1 MLSPDEVALRRRLHQ
16 SIAKVTE
23 DLDGKFAFN
32 TAISAIMELVNEMY
46 RFGEKHSTIEDSFAK
61 ELLRDLL
68 ILLAPFVPHITE
80 ELWLGIGAEE
90 VSVLA
95 AGWPMVDEA
104 SLAGFSLEM
113 AVQING
119 KVRTT
124 IKVPVDM
131 DKDSIEK
138 LVRALPEVQKFTEG
152 KIIIKCIVIPGK
164 IINIVAK

>member
-1 MLSPDEVALRRRLHQ
+1 MLLNPFAPH
-16 SIAKVTE
+16 VTE
-23 DLDGKFAFN
+23 EVW
-32 TAISAIMELVNEMY
+32 SEMKL
-46 RFGEKHSTIEDSFAK
+46 GEGMVTEQAWPKYDESKCKDDVIE
-61 ELLRDLL
+61 
-68 ILLAPFVPHITE
+68 IV
-80 ELWLGIGAEE
+80 
-90 VSVLA
+90 
-95 AGWPMVDEA
+95 
-104 SLAGFSLEM
+104 
-113 AVQING
+113 VQVNG